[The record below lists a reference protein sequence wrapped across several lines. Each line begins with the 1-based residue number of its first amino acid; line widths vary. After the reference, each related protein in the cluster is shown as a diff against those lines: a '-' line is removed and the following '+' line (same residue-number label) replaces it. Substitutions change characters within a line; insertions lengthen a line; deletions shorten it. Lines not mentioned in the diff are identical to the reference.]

1 MPKLIRLYL
10 INVAIGF
17 ALALIFVAILL
28 WADVVHLR
36 HLVLETSMGW
46 LAGLILVFGN
56 GVVFSGVQFGIAVM
70 LMAEDKGGHTGG
82 KRQRVTPPLSIPAI
96 VKAAANPPQ
105 AIGQIDFQLD
115 VMVPVAIVAPWNWH

>member
-46 LAGLILVFGN
+46 LAGLILVFSN

-70 LMAEDKGGHTGG
+70 LMAEDEGGPTGG
-82 KRQRVTPPLSIPAI
+82 KRQRVVLDKPLHVA
-96 VKAAANPPQ
+96 VAAGGKSGGNR
-105 AIGQIDFQLD
+105 GSRGD
-115 VMVPVAIVAPWNWH
+115 VNFPRA